1 MQQTVTVANLARQAA
16 EQQDL
21 MRSFARMPGGVNVGG
36 RGYQRYLERY
46 FANAGRGTGPGA
58 YNWVAAGPGHV
69 LGRAGNAAAGAG
81 AGAAALNVP
90 AHVLQ
95 MAPFQAYYAPPFTA
109 EEYAE
114 LERQGIPLP
123 LPTRYLQ
130 EQGIIRRPG
139 ESLPPSSILRR
150 GLGALAIGGLLA
162 GNPVAAGAGAGGLIV
177 QDAFRGPPLGASQLR
192 IPAATRRASFANRT
206 AVRPFHNRDPTYA
219 VSAGYGINST
229 ARTHNVRNNQYP
241 SRPSSRTLGKNTA
254 TLSFDRV
261 LPYNNARREGPSGA
275 MGYPRPNGRGTAN
288 NNRTNRNHRRNVA
301 RDPWVRDPRAAEE
314 IARQRA
320 AGVEINE
327 KINAAANAML
337 RERIAA
343 EAAEAAAEAAA
354 APAAAAAAAAAPAA
368 AAAAAAAAPAA
379 AAASAP
385 ASFFNMGRF
394 FRFGGSRRTRN
405 VRKNKRTHTKRK
417 LSKK

>member
-21 MRSFARMPGGVNVGG
+21 MRSLARMPGGVNVGG
-36 RGYQRYLERY
+36 RGYQQYLSRY
-46 FANAGRGTGPGA
+46 FSNMGRGTGPGA

-69 LGRAGNAAAGAG
+69 LGRAGNVAAGAG
-81 AGAAALNVP
+81 AGAALNVP

-162 GNPVAAGAGAGGLIV
+162 GNPVAAGAGAGGLIL
-177 QDAFRGPPLGASQLR
+177 QDALQPRLGPSLLR
-192 IPAATRRASFANRT
+192 IPAATRRASFASRA
-206 AVRPFHNRDPTYA
+206 AVQPIYHGDPTYA
-219 VSAGYGINST
+219 VSAGYGTSST
-229 ARTHNVRNNQYP
+229 VPTHNVRNNQYP

-254 TLSFDRV
+254 TLNFRRV
-261 LPYNNARREGPSGA
+261 VPQNNDRREGSSGA

-343 EAAEAAAEAAA
+343 EAAEAAA
-354 APAAAAAAAAAPAA
+354 APAAPAA
-368 AAAAAAAAPAA
+368 AAAAAAAAAPAA
-379 AAASAP
+379 PAAPAARAP
-385 ASFFNMGRF
+385 ASFFDMSRF
-394 FRFGGSRRTRN
+394 FRFGGSRRIRN
-405 VRKNKRTHTKRK
+405 VRKNKRAHTKRK